1 MSLEEATTLLSQ
13 HSETEDHGFVS
24 KIRTNAL
31 YRWKLFRTFW
41 LWWSFLVFGWIYG
54 QIGPTLPDLQ
64 LLLDLDLQTAS
75 WLFSSFSF
83 GYMIGCLIY
92 GFIDGKTNATI
103 LLFLCCFGSAIFTT
117 AVPWCPTLWL
127 MLLMRVLLG
136 ICVGGL
142 DSGTHAELFSIWRV
156 QTATYVQVMYF
167 SFGIGGLVSPIATKY
182 FMATENDNFNLTM
195 LRNGSKAGAI
205 IGSSYKISA
214 SAVESQTIVV
224 MNSERNSNASLF
236 DDITNATVITDYAKP
251 ATHIQWAFLISG
263 VLAMTASAGYLATY
277 FKAKNHVEKEAIAS
291 AEAELRKRPSRQVF
305 IIVMIVLTILLLLIT
320 GWIDSFA
327 GYITT
332 FCIRELEWSKES
344 AVLAASVF
352 WIAFCVA
359 NFFTIFLMQCFNTE
373 TLMFAYF
380 ILSMISFIGL
390 LMSSIY
396 KIVALAWVS
405 VALVGVSMSIMWPAM
420 FAWTEETVTEVTRRI
435 SSLYLIASGTGLMV
449 NPILLGF
456 LMDHVAE
463 IWFVY
468 LLMGEGFVIFVA
480 FTFIAIIYRQLD
492 PPVKCTEDV
501 VVNQYPCS

>member
-1 MSLEEATTLLSQ
+1 M
-13 HSETEDHGFVS
+13 
-24 KIRTNAL
+24 
-31 YRWKLFRTFW
+31 
-41 LWWSFLVFGWIYG
+41 
-54 QIGPTLPDLQ
+54 
-64 LLLDLDLQTAS
+64 
-75 WLFSSFSF
+75 
-83 GYMIGCLIY
+83 
-92 GFIDGKTNATI
+92 
-103 LLFLCCFGSAIFTT
+103 
-117 AVPWCPTLWL
+117 
-127 MLLMRVLLG
+127 
-136 ICVGGL
+136 
-142 DSGTHAELFSIWRV
+142 
-156 QTATYVQVMYF
+156 
-167 SFGIGGLVSPIATKY
+167 SPIATKY
-182 FMATENDNFNLTM
+182 FMATENDSFNLTM
-195 LRNGSKAGAI
+195 LRNGYKAGSI
-205 IGSSYKISA
+205 IGSSHKISA
-214 SAVESQTIVV
+214 SAVKSQTIVV
-224 MNSERNSNASLF
+224 MNSERNSYASLF

-251 ATHIQWAFLISG
+251 ETHIQWAFLISG

-277 FKAKNHVEKEAIAS
+277 FKAKHHVEKEAIAS

-396 KIVALAWVS
+396 KIVALVWVS